1 MCVQTEV
8 DLRRVVKAYDRV
20 HVESLSC
27 VCCSLLVGKG
37 KWQKMLE
44 KLWQRLEC
52 QKTNP
57 LILQSHILSNKAIL
71 RLVNES
77 RTNYIQIINI
87 VYRLLKCGDYKL
99 TT

>member
-1 MCVQTEV
+1 
-8 DLRRVVKAYDRV
+8 
-20 HVESLSC
+20 
-27 VCCSLLVGKG
+27 
-37 KWQKMLE
+37 MLE

-57 LILQSHILSNKAIL
+57 SILQSHILSNKAIL

-77 RTNYIQIINI
+77 RTNYIQII
-87 VYRLLKCGDYKL
+87 YRLLKCGDYKL

>member
-1 MCVQTEV
+1 MTGFMLKALAVSVVTCWSEKESG
-8 DLRRVVKAYDRV
+8 RRCSK
-20 HVESLSC
+20 SC
-27 VCCSLLVGKG
+27 GNGWNAK
-37 KWQKMLE
+37 
-44 KLWQRLEC
+44 RLC
-52 QKTNP
+52 NP